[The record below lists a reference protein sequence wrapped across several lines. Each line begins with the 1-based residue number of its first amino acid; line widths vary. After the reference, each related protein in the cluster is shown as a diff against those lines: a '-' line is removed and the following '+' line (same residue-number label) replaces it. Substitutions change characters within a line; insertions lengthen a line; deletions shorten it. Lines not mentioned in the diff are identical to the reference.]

1 MHKINIFIFTSV
13 FSILLISCQGTREQE
28 LKKMDKLWG
37 YCDNPHREFGEL
49 EYQTCKRK
57 EMAKRSSGK
66 TEDMEPFDLTGFID
80 KVRNGENVSGL
91 VQSNV
96 NPYLWQGSI
105 DVTSEYNLKIADA
118 TGGYI
123 QTEWIYDVSP
133 NANDRCMIKIQI
145 LSADFISTGV
155 KSKFL
160 CENKN
165 QEVWKSDGK
174 EYLEEEKILTLR
186 ILEEAQKYSSLALN

>member
-1 MHKINIFIFTSV
+1 MQKINLVIITF
-13 FSILLISCQGTREQE
+13 LLSLMLLSCQGTREQE
-28 LKKMDKLWG
+28 MKKLDKLWG
-37 YCDNPHREFGEL
+37 YCDNPHRELGDL

-57 EMAKRSSGK
+57 ERAKLPSGK
-66 TEDMEPFDLTGFID
+66 NKDMEPFDLTGFLD
-80 KVRNGENVSGL
+80 RVRNGEAGSGFIKP
-91 VQSNV
+91 NV

-123 QTEWIYDVSP
+123 QTEWIYDEDDSK
-133 NANDRCMIKIQI
+133 NRCMIKIQI

-155 KSKFL
+155 KSKLL

-165 QEVWKSDGK
+165 QEVWKTDGK
-174 EYLEEEKILTLR
+174 EYLDEEKMLTLK
-186 ILEEAQKYSSLALN
+186 ILETSQKYSSSTLN